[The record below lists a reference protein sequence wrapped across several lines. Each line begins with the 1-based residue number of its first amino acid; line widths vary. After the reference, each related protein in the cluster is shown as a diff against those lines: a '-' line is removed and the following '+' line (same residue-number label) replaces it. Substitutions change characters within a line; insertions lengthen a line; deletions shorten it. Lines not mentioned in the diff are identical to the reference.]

1 MNTILAKKMHMT
13 TRFDAQG
20 NRVPVTLILAHANT
34 VLATRTQEKDGYF
47 AVQLGMGER
56 KHTNKPMMGHIKKAN
71 LEKAPRFIKETRQ
84 DEDTVSQLEL
94 GSQVKVTDVVK
105 PGDVIQITG
114 TSKGKGFQGG
124 MKRWGFHGGP
134 ASHGQ
139 SDRSR
144 APGSI
149 GSGTTPG
156 RVYKGKHMAGKM
168 GNDQVTVKNLEVFAI
183 NEKDNVIE
191 VVGAVP
197 GSRDGF
203 LILKVIGENKRHIG
217 PAKVEQEEHEVEEKL
232 EANVEEGAEKV
243 FNAETKEADEETA
256 SEATSDNKEKA
267 EESAKEEEAE
277 DAKK

>member
-1 MNTILAKKMHMT
+1 MT
-13 TRFDAQG
+13 SRFDAQG

-34 VLATRTQEKDGYF
+34 VLASRTQEKDGYF
-47 AVQLGMGER
+47 AVQLGLGER
-56 KHTNKPMMGHIKKAN
+56 KHTNKPMLGHIKKAN
-71 LEKAPRFIKETRQ
+71 LEKSPRFIKETRQ
-84 DEDTVSQLEL
+84 DQDTVSQMEL
-94 GSQVKVTDVVK
+94 GSQIKVTEVVK
-105 PGDVIQITG
+105 PGDLIQITG

-134 ASHGQ
+134 ATHGQ

-191 VVGAVP
+191 VIGAVP

-203 LILKVIGENKRHIG
+203 LILKVIGENKKHIG
-217 PAKVEQEEHEVEEKL
+217 PVKVEVDEPVVEEKL
-232 EANVEEGAEKV
+232 EASVEEGAEEV
-243 FNAETKEADEETA
+243 FEAETNDEVEEKEETKEADEEKEVK
-256 SEATSDNKEKA
+256 SEKSKSKGTG
-267 EESAKEEEAE
+267 AK
-277 DAKK
+277 